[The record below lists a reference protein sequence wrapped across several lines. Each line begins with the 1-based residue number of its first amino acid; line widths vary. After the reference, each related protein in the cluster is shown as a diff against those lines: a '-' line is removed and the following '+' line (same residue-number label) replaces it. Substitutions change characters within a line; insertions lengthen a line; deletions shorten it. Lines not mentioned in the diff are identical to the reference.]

1 MIKKDITIGEL
12 VYNYPEAAMLLVE
25 EGIHCVGCGAAN
37 YETLE
42 QGLMGHG
49 KTEKEI
55 DDLIKAM
62 NELIK
67 DSEEKKEE

>member
-1 MIKKDITIGEL
+1 MITKDITIGEL

-25 EGIHCVGCGAAN
+25 EGIHCIGCGAAN

-55 DDLIKAM
+55 EELIKSM

-67 DSEEKKEE
+67 DDEKKE